1 MSGNRH
7 HGSTDTGWW
16 IYGGSEQPAVER
28 SGPSW
33 PAPPPWRDFKGG
45 PDLPAPP
52 DDPEEAARRLGRTA
66 AMRPKR
72 DQLDIINAALM
83 LRRPLLV
90 TGNPGVG
97 KSGLAYQIARDLGLG
112 RVLHW
117 PITSR
122 STLRSGLYDYDAIGR
137 AQAAADP
144 PLDRADTVAGVNLI
158 GDFIHLG
165 PLGTALLP
173 YARPRVLLI
182 DELDKCDIDL
192 PNDLLNVFED
202 GTYTISELIRL
213 RSRQEAVEVHIA
225 DPGRRATIRDGVV
238 ICHAFPVIVITSNGE
253 RDFPAPFLRRCL
265 RLDLPDL
272 DEAALADLV
281 ASHLSAPDEHVDAL
295 IRAFVARRGE
305 RGTVAADQLLNAVY
319 LATLGVDAQAT
330 DSEWSKL
337 LDAVWRRLAPG
348 RL

>member
-1 MSGNRH
+1 
-7 HGSTDTGWW
+7 
-16 IYGGSEQPAVER
+16 
-28 SGPSW
+28 
-33 PAPPPWRDFKGG
+33 
-45 PDLPAPP
+45 
-52 DDPEEAARRLGRTA
+52 
-66 AMRPKR
+66 MRPKR

-117 PITSR
+117 SITSR
-122 STLRSGLYDYDAIGR
+122 STMRSGLYDYDAIGR
-137 AQAAADP
+137 AQAAAD
-144 PLDRADTVAGVNLI
+144 AGDATTGASLV

-173 YARPRVLLI
+173 HARPRVLLI
-182 DELDKCDIDL
+182 DELDKCDVDL

-202 GTYTISELIRL
+202 GTYTVPELIRL

-238 ICHAFPVIVITSNGE
+238 TCHAFPVIVITSNGE

-272 DEAALADLV
+272 DESALADLV
-281 ASHLSAPDEHVDAL
+281 AAHLSVSDEHVREL
-295 IRAFVARRGE
+295 IRTFVERRGE
-305 RGTVAADQLLNAVY
+305 HGTVAADQLLNAVF
-319 LATLGVDAQAT
+319 LALSGVDSLASA
-330 DSEWSKL
+330 SEWDRL
-337 LDAVWRRLAPG
+337 FDAVWRRLAPG